1 MAIWDGTSGTAV
13 DPENISSGAPKCPE
27 CSFFLVSDQE
37 HFSYV
42 CRKCGAIYDR
52 DTRIRIGSF
61 AAGKGTEVPE
71 SYIPFKISRGE
82 AIGIFTEHCRSL
94 GGLPKIYGSA
104 KILSDMTGAY
114 VPFWLVSSE
123 VEVNAKGI
131 GFKGKQTNT
140 LYNSNPAGDGVVR
153 QEAYGT
159 AKFRLKD
166 IPFDGEKSIPDRI
179 MASAEPF
186 DLSELKEYSPDEL
199 KDIPAQKY
207 DVVPVDM
214 TDVIYRRLDKY
225 AMQVISNVD
234 FGFDQFIPYQD
245 QCLTSYRNLSVRYV
259 LLPVWILTLE
269 YDGIRYTYIINGQTG
284 KLSGDFPESKQE
296 RSEQKERRS
305 AQNALKR
312 DLIIRILMTLVPWII
327 ILVIIGII
335 GPDRITMF
343 FGYHPLEFILALVSA
358 ILAGVL
364 IFHFAPKLFLKKTR
378 KDYRNFYETMKK
390 PVPASEP
397 DAGVYFDTGFPLTA
411 YETGSNFNVLET
423 GWKYRETNLSDII
436 KNIEAPEED

>member
-1 MAIWDGTSGTAV
+1 
-13 DPENISSGAPKCPE
+13 
-27 CSFFLVSDQE
+27 
-37 HFSYV
+37 
-42 CRKCGAIYDR
+42 
-52 DTRIRIGSF
+52 
-61 AAGKGTEVPE
+61 
-71 SYIPFKISRGE
+71 
-82 AIGIFTEHCRSL
+82 
-94 GGLPKIYGSA
+94 
-104 KILSDMTGAY
+104 
-114 VPFWLVSSE
+114 
-123 VEVNAKGI
+123 
-131 GFKGKQTNT
+131 
-140 LYNSNPAGDGVVR
+140 
-153 QEAYGT
+153 
-159 AKFRLKD
+159 
-166 IPFDGEKSIPDRI
+166 
-179 MASAEPF
+179 MASSEPF

-225 AMQVISNVD
+225 AMQVISKVD
-234 FGFDQFIPYQD
+234 FGFEQFIPYQD
-245 QCLTSYRNLSVRYV
+245 QCLTSYRNISVRYV

-312 DLIIRILMTLVPWII
+312 DLIIRILMVLVPWII
-327 ILVIIGII
+327 ILVIIRII
-335 GPDRITMF
+335 GPENITMF

-378 KDYRNFYETMKK
+378 KDYKNYYESMKK
-390 PVPASEP
+390 AAPASEP

-411 YETGSNFNVLET
+411 YETDSNFNALET
-423 GWKYRETNLSDII
+423 GWKYKETTLSDII